1 MPETLQSP
9 AAARSPAAPQS
20 LATEAKIV
28 VAALLRRWLW
38 IALATLAGLA
48 AGLLFLL
55 LTTPRYS
62 ATAQILIDPRA
73 KRIVEGAV
81 VTGGYGSS
89 SAGADTLLVDSQME
103 LIQSTGVLKRI
114 VQSEQLHLDPEFA
127 VPASSG
133 GLRIVLRNTI
143 GRALFGNER
152 EQPPTTNPVDVAVW
166 RFADRHLRVRRP
178 GNTYVINI
186 SVMSHDPAKAA
197 RLANLVAQAYIND
210 QVRATGDVTR
220 EATTALQGRVDVL
233 RRSVETAESAVEAFR
248 TQAGLLGSPNLL
260 VMEQQLQQTNDKLI
274 LARSQ
279 AALAKARYEQV
290 KDVSAKGGSVV
301 LGAQSDALRSP
312 VIANLRAALS
322 RVERREAIVQQ
333 TLRPGHPEYAGA
345 QTEKRAVLAQI
356 DEELSRIRANAKAE
370 FELAQSAETS
380 LTAELKSQEAR
391 TAIGNQSQV
400 RLRELQREAQS
411 ARAIFEQFLNRSKET
426 GEQENFGRENTRIIS
441 EATVPPYPTFPP
453 TLLVLC
459 GALLAGL
466 TAGTGAAWLAHVASP
481 APATPAPALRL
492 PARMAVPAV
501 APLAAAAEP
510 QPAAASTMAPV
521 EDSPVARRR
530 LRKML
535 APIRAAKIS
544 EPTVMKTAGSAAGL
558 ASAPAASATHMM
570 ASDTGRPALETL
582 ARLPALK
589 HIPAE
594 GGAGMALAQ
603 TAFVD
608 HIAAVDDVSAQAY
621 PGYREVI
628 DTILDH
634 VHLPVR
640 TGKAAIVMLVGADA
654 RADSASTALALA
666 YRAAV
671 RGQRTLLIDSAAADP
686 KLSQALAT
694 NFKQQRP
701 CVLDSA
707 THLAELALNDTRTG
721 LSLLPLA
728 LADLAHFTPD
738 QQRRLVSGLRKL
750 SQGFELVI
758 LDAGL
763 ASENQGVA
771 YLTAIVDRVLIVSGT
786 ATVANGLTRL
796 KAMDIAR
803 RFPTRAASAAIIET
817 AAG

>member
-127 VPASSG
+127 VPASNG

-248 TQAGLLGSPNLL
+248 TKAGLLGSPNLL

-481 APATPAPALRL
+481 APVTPAPALRL
-492 PARMAVPAV
+492 PARMAVPA
-501 APLAAAAEP
+501 AAARPVAARPTVADTLAQREEH
-510 QPAAASTMAPV
+510 PA
-521 EDSPVARRR
+521 ARRR

-535 APIRAAKIS
+535 APMRAAKIS
-544 EPTVMKTAGSAAGL
+544 APTVAKSAVDAGGARPSPAAG
-558 ASAPAASATHMM
+558 AAAVVAP
-570 ASDTGRPALETL
+570 DTGRPALETL

-628 DTILDH
+628 DTILDQ
-634 VHLPVR
+634 VRLPVR

-654 RADSASTALALA
+654 SADSASTALALA

-671 RGQRTLLIDSAAADP
+671 RGQRTLLIDSAAANP
-686 KLSQALAT
+686 RLSQALAT

-701 CVLDSA
+701 CVLDSE